1 MPNRYYRITPTPLLS
16 SSRGKIRSLA
26 YLAWQWSSGTISV
39 VLLVL
44 VTLVSCAP
52 VFTPTTLQDFKE
64 SRETSSTTAVERP
77 RLALSPHSDGLGWT
91 VRVTQT
97 IEEKNRIR
105 REEVWGG
112 YTYERRLNLVTM
124 VGGGLLCAPNLL
136 LNTLFSMG
144 TPNQPG
150 WSSPWQYCLAA
161 AGYDVPGR
169 ADTRTR
175 IADDLDP
182 QVQTVTRI
190 IVDGDLRLTFAADGR
205 DRIGIAVPVSKD
217 SQGTH
222 IRLRWLAMA
231 LREQGVNPADVP
243 DGTVEISYSPTVG
256 NPGPTT
262 QLPIDGHVLTAML
275 QHDLAVLPQDRWP
288 KQPRLRLAVNN
299 DWGHEQ
305 SQLIVNRL
313 IGRMKE
319 RGLPLVLRNERYRKL
334 VPVQVRQLAPF
345 FNDERQPSAGMGTGA
360 NLLVSIDIASASD
373 QGLLLTTTLVSV
385 ETAQVLAQFVL
396 ECPINA
402 VAPTAETLAAVVT
415 VLVLPHGPTLTRG
428 WFVTP

>member
-97 IEEKNRIR
+97 VEEKNRIR

-217 SQGTH
+217 FQGTH

-305 SQLIVNRL
+305 SQLLSL
-313 IGRMKE
+313 IHISE
-319 RGLPLVLRNERYRKL
+319 
-334 VPVQVRQLAPF
+334 
-345 FNDERQPSAGMGTGA
+345 
-360 NLLVSIDIASASD
+360 
-373 QGLLLTTTLVSV
+373 
-385 ETAQVLAQFVL
+385 
-396 ECPINA
+396 
-402 VAPTAETLAAVVT
+402 PTR
-415 VLVLPHGPTLTRG
+415 PY
-428 WFVTP
+428 